1 MDTIIELIIN
11 NGIGVACIAYF
22 MLRDWKFM
30 GSMSQTL
37 KALEDATNLITEY
50 FIKKGVDVHGA
61 ERNDNTK
68 A

>member
-50 FIKKGVDVHGA
+50 FIKKGVKVNGA
-61 ERNDNTK
+61 ERHDNPET
-68 A
+68 

>member
-1 MDTIIELIIN
+1 MDTIVELIIN

-22 MLRDWKFM
+22 MFRDWKFM

-50 FIKKGVDVHGA
+50 FIKKGVSNNGT
-61 ERNDNTK
+61 ERHDNPET
-68 A
+68 